1 MICTRTRLNE
11 KSVDRKKNVLTAMF
25 FPESS
30 QNEEFLS
37 MTSQTSSL
45 QRLVKTGVVISEKM
59 DQNIKFYLNYQ
70 DDGEEMTDA
79 VMGVAHMAVLVR

>member
-1 MICTRTRLNE
+1 
-11 KSVDRKKNVLTAMF
+11 
-25 FPESS
+25 
-30 QNEEFLS
+30 

>member
-1 MICTRTRLNE
+1 
-11 KSVDRKKNVLTAMF
+11 MF